1 MIRLGELM
9 VERGV
14 LTPAQRDEALAA
26 QEGGHARPLGVIVE
40 EMFGVDPAQVE
51 SAWAQQ
57 YAMIAPRLDPRRIE
71 PDPDLL
77 GVVSSRQAWQFG
89 LIPARESHDELLCVT
104 APAFLAR
111 ALRFTGWRLDRPV
124 SFAICDHA
132 QLIGGLEMH
141 YPVPGFSATML
152 DRALRDSPAA

>member
-1 MIRLGELM
+1 MLRLGELL

-26 QEGGHARPLGVIVE
+26 QAGGARPFGVIVE
-40 EMFGVDPAQVE
+40 EMFGVAPARVE

-57 YAMIAPRLDPRRIE
+57 YASIAPRLDPRRIE
-71 PDPDLL
+71 PDRELL
-77 GVVSSRQAWQFG
+77 GVVSGRQAWQFG
-89 LIPARESHDELLCVT
+89 LIPARESHGELLFVS

-124 SFAICDHA
+124 SFAICDHT
-132 QLIGGLEMH
+132 QLVGGLETH
-141 YPVPGFSATML
+141 YPVPGFNGSML